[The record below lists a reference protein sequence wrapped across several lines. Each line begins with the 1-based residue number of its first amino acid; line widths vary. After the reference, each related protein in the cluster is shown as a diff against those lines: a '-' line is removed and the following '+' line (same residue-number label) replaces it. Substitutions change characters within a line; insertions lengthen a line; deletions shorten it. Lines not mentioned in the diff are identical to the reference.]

1 MVKED
6 KDKLVTSL
14 DIKLYRGII
23 NNPKS
28 SQKDLCGKEKINQ
41 TSLSRR
47 LPKLISLGFIEQIK
61 IKGKNQNKL
70 SIKNIFLPKIKN
82 LISLFED
89 KI

>member
-14 DIKLYRGII
+14 DIRLYRGII
-23 NNPKS
+23 NNPKA
-28 SQKDLCGKEKINQ
+28 SQKDLCVKEKINQ
-41 TSLSRR
+41 TCLSRR
-47 LPKLISLGFIEQIK
+47 LPKLILLGFIEKVK
-61 IKGKNQNKL
+61 IEGKNQNRL
-70 SIKNIFLPKIKN
+70 SIKNGFLPKIKN